1 MSLIMPPKSRQLEQK
16 QQAAQR
22 PISQKLAEAALC
34 QNHIQQQLR
43 EWCVGQLLT
52 ENIVLFSASYHVSSS
67 INGEMGYGFQF

>member
-34 QNHIQQQLR
+34 QNQIQQQLG

-52 ENIVLFSASYHVSSS
+52 ENIVLFSTSYHVSSS